1 MAKMMTMGHK
11 NNIIDHQKCIF
22 EIKNVVFGY
31 WKQIFVKT
39 YIFMINADQG
49 CNNLSNFLHAQLN

>member
-11 NNIIDHQKCIF
+11 NNIIDHQKSNF

-31 WKQIFVKT
+31 WKQI
-39 YIFMINADQG
+39 
-49 CNNLSNFLHAQLN
+49 L